1 MKDSEY
7 SLVLV
12 KGPGTC
18 VESSVAKSLVA
29 GVMPLPR
36 ECTSLADGALTI
48 HAVADRPGY
57 FPGQAVQAQVTLV
70 GGPEAVVVQQVRAR
84 AFSKRVRL
92 SLSRYRWR

>member
-1 MKDSEY
+1 MTLET
-7 SLVLV
+7 L
-12 KGPGTC
+12 G
-18 VESSVAKSLVA
+18 SSVAKSLVA

-84 AFSKRVRL
+84 AFSKRVL
-92 SLSRYRWR
+92 VSLAVPLALERVV